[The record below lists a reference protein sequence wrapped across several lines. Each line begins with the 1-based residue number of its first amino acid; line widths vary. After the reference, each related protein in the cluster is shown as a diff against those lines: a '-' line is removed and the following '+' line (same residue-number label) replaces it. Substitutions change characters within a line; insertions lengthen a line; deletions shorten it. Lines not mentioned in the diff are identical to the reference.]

1 MKIFCVGRNYAAHA
15 RELEN
20 DIPDRPLI
28 FMKPATALLH
38 KERDFFL
45 PDFSKNIHYEGEL
58 VLKIGKN
65 GRSVQKKFASSYI
78 SHITV
83 GLDFTARDLQDE
95 LKEKGHPWEIAKAF
109 DNSAVLGEW
118 QDYDIYKNKP
128 IQFQLLKNKQVV
140 QNGDSSLL
148 LFPFEDLICYIS
160 SFFTLQN
167 GDCIFTGTPAGVG
180 PVISG
185 DVLEGVLMDKVVM
198 SCIIR

>member
-15 RELEN
+15 MELEN

-28 FMKPATALLH
+28 FMKPATAILH
-38 KERDFFL
+38 KERDFFI
-45 PDFSKNIHYEGEL
+45 PEFSDNIHYEGEL

-65 GRSVQKKFASSYI
+65 GRSVQKKFADSYI

-95 LKEKGHPWEIAKAF
+95 LKSKGHPWEIAKAF

-118 QDYDIYKNKP
+118 QDYDQFRNKLL
-128 IQFQLLKNKQVV
+128 QFQLLKNGEQV
-140 QNGDSSLL
+140 QHGDSSLL
-148 LFPFEDLICYIS
+148 LFSFDDIITYIS

-180 PVISG
+180 PVASG
-185 DVLEGVLMDKVVM
+185 DKLEGILMGKSVM
-198 SCIIR
+198 NCNIR